1 MNENGSTTSQQPGV
15 WMSQAHVFPIL
26 FDLPSPAWKGMEVT
40 VYPFMGFFH
49 LRLFITSSRN
59 QDRDESI
66 RLSRGVIDL
75 PVDTILGMSDK
86 NVEMKIFF
94 LNF

>member
-1 MNENGSTTSQQPGV
+1 
-15 WMSQAHVFPIL
+15 
-26 FDLPSPAWKGMEVT
+26 MEVT

-66 RLSRGVIDL
+66 RLSRSVIGL

-86 NVEMKIFF
+86 NVEMRMFF
-94 LNF
+94 